1 MNENLPMKENNGLFT
16 KLKLFFRKL
25 FYRFEKK
32 SNDEFKEKNKIEENN
47 IQKEIFPNS
56 IVIEVDNSIQ
66 KEFQK
71 NELFEKIINNPEVL
85 KKLSNEQLEMFN
97 KYANKVIEKN
107 KEIIKTKKDEISKL
121 KKVS

>member
-32 SNDEFKEKNKIEENN
+32 SNDEFKEKNMIEENN